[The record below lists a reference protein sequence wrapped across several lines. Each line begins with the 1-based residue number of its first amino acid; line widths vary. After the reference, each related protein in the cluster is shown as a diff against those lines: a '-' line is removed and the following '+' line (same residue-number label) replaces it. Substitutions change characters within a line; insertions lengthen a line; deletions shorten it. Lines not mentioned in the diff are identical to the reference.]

1 MKRPHKLSLAL
12 LPTPIHKLEIS
23 SARLNREIYIKR
35 DDATGMLI
43 SGNKIRKLEYV
54 LKEAIDRKADAVV
67 TCGGLQSNHV
77 RATVISAGQQGFK
90 TFAVL
95 RGKKPEIFDGNTLL
109 TALSG
114 AEITYITE
122 EEYENIET
130 VYDEMDVKLRERG
143 YNPFFIPEGASNSL
157 GCWGYISMMEEL
169 NEQQKKLN
177 LEFDSMFVA
186 LGSGGTQAGILL
198 GKYMTGNRVDVYGIN
213 VFKKTRNLYDYIKK
227 TCEEAI
233 EIYDLPISFD
243 ENDITIISD
252 YIGEGYAKT
261 TDAEMQVIL
270 ETARSEAI
278 YLDPVYTGKA
288 FYGMV
293 DLLKKYPDRFGKRI
307 LFVHTG
313 GFFALFPERERI
325 SKLILNS

>member
-1 MKRPHKLSLAL
+1 
-12 LPTPIHKLEIS
+12 
-23 SARLNREIYIKR
+23 
-35 DDATGMLI
+35 LI
-43 SGNKIRKLEYV
+43 SATRLG
-54 LKEAIDRKADAVV
+54 LKP
-67 TCGGLQSNHV
+67 
-77 RATVISAGQQGFK
+77 
-90 TFAVL
+90 FAVL
-95 RGKKPEIFDGNTLL
+95 RGEEPDVFDGNTLL
-109 TALSG
+109 TAMTG
-114 AEITYITE
+114 AEISYVTE
-122 EEYENIET
+122 DEYDSIED
-130 VYDEMDVKLRERG
+130 VYGKMDHDLRKRG
-143 YNPFFIPEGASNSL
+143 LNPYFIPEGASDEL
-157 GCWGYISMMEEL
+157 GSWGYISMMEEL

-233 EIYDLPISFD
+233 EIYALPISFD

-270 ETARSEAI
+270 ETARNEAI

>member
-1 MKRPHKLSLAL
+1 MKRPQKLSLAS
-12 LPTPIHKLEIS
+12 LPTPIHKLEKS
-23 SARLNREIYIKR
+23 SKRLNREIYIKR
-35 DDATGMLI
+35 DDTTGTLI

-54 LKEAIDRKADAVV
+54 LNEAVNLKADAVV

-77 RATVISAGQQGFK
+77 RATVISAGQLGFK

-95 RGKKPEIFDGNTLL
+95 RGEKPETLDGNTLL

-122 EEYENIET
+122 KEYENIDS
-130 VYDEMDVKLRERG
+130 VYKDLDKKLRERG
-143 YNPFFIPEGASNSL
+143 YKPYFIPEGASNSL

-169 NEQQKKLN
+169 KEQQQEMN
-177 LEFDSMFVA
+177 VEFDSMFVA

-198 GKYMTGNRVDVYGIN
+198 GKYLTDNNVDVCGIN
-213 VFKKTRNLYDYIKK
+213 VFKKSRNLYDCIKS
-227 TCEEAI
+227 TCEEAVDK
-233 EIYDLPISFD
+233 YSLPVSFD
-243 ENDITIISD
+243 ENDIIIFHD
-252 YIGEGYAKT
+252 YIGAGYAKT
-261 TDAEMQVIL
+261 TDKEMRFFL
-270 ETARSEAI
+270 ETAREEAI

-293 DLLKKYPDRFGKRI
+293 DLLKKHPDRFGKKI

-325 SKLILNS
+325 SKILLNS